1 MKILLGVIN
10 FFIIFNQVK
19 KLIIFICE
27 YMKNGF
33 VLKIIS
39 VKNMYVFLN
48 EKIKI
53 GKSLLIEFVLL

>member
-19 KLIIFICE
+19 KLINIICE

-48 EKIKI
+48 EKFKLW
-53 GKSLLIEFVLL
+53 KDLLIEILLL